1 MHQTMTKSSLLES
14 DYKRG
19 TFERKFQSCHSAV
32 DKHHQTVGN

>member
-1 MHQTMTKSSLLES
+1 MHQTMTKSSLVDS

-19 TFERKFQSCHSAV
+19 TYGRKYQSCHSAV